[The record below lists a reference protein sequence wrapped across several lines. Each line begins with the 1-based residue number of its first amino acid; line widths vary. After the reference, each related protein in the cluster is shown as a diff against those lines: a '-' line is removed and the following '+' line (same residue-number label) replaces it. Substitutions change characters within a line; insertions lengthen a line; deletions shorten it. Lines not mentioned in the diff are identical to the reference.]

1 MHAVERDNV
10 CKCEKCTLPP
20 PPKPHFKLSS
30 ELKEISILMELD
42 MTNGF
47 LLNDLVSE

>member
-1 MHAVERDNV
+1 MLWKGIMFANV
-10 CKCEKCTLPP
+10 KNVLYR